1 MFLLWQLFVL
11 QIRNSKGGHENM
23 LPSGNHQLE
32 GFAQIR
38 VIGVGGGGSN
48 AVNRMIQAGMVG
60 IEFIAINTDAQA
72 LLLNEAPHHIR
83 IGDKLT
89 RGLGAGGNPSVG
101 SKAAE
106 ENAEEI
112 YEALKGSDMVFIT
125 AGMGGGTG
133 TGASPVVAQIAREV
147 GALTVGVVTKP
158 FTFEGKKRQLSAEEG
173 IANLKQHVD
182 TLITVPNDRL
192 LQVADKRTP
201 LSEAFRLADD
211 VLRQGIQGISDLIT
225 VPGLINLD
233 FADVKTIMSA
243 AGSAL
248 MAIGEAS
255 GDTRATEAAQIAI
268 ASPLLDIDISGARG
282 VLFNITGGMDM
293 TLFEVNEAADIIS
306 QAAHPEAN
314 IIFGAV
320 QDPNYDGKVKI
331 TVIATGFD
339 AVPGSGRSA
348 AVPAYPPAHPPTSQY
363 TQSRPEYDRS
373 RLYAVSSGGS
383 QNGLSSNGSGPARPP
398 QGFGAAQPQTP
409 GVSNHPTG
417 PLPSQRAPQ
426 AVAPVLPETGRPR
439 AANPPSLS
447 PETGRQRIILPPPV
461 SDELDE
467 DEFEMEDDQAD
478 MEDEPQSLPVPEPE
492 AQPLQRPV
500 SGQQR
505 HIRRIDRSGA
515 DLPRGSRNTPS
526 GDVIDI
532 PAFLRKR

>member
-1 MFLLWQLFVL
+1 
-11 QIRNSKGGHENM
+11 M
-23 LPSGNHQLE
+23 LSMTNHQLE

-48 AVNRMIQAGMVG
+48 AVNRMIQANMMG
-60 IEFIAINTDAQA
+60 IEFIAMNTDAQA
-72 LLLNEAPHHIR
+72 LLLTEAPHRIR

-133 TGASPVVAQIAREV
+133 TGASPIVAQIARDV
-147 GALTVGVVTKP
+147 GALTVGVVTRP
-158 FTFEGKKRQLSAEEG
+158 FSFEGKKRQLAAEEG
-173 IANLKQHVD
+173 INNLKQHVD

-192 LQVADKRTP
+192 LQIADKRTP

-255 GDTRATEAAQIAI
+255 GDTRAVEAAQMAI

-282 VLFNITGGMDM
+282 VLFNITGGLDM

-306 QAAHPEAN
+306 RAAHPDAN

-320 QDPNYDGKVKI
+320 QDPNFDGRVKI

-339 AVPGSGRSA
+339 GGAQPARPGFVTPRS
-348 AVPAYPPAHPPTSQY
+348 
-363 TQSRPEYDRS
+363 TQTPVYDRS
-373 RLYAVSSGGS
+373 SLYGTSSTAQG
-383 QNGLSSNGSGPARPP
+383 QNGNMPPRAQSSYTPAPV
-398 QGFGAAQPQTP
+398 TP
-409 GVSNHPTG
+409 VSNVSNHPTG
-417 PLPSQRAPQ
+417 PLPAVGTGSGAGPRQVPQ
-426 AVAPVLPETGRPR
+426 SPV
-439 AANPPSLS
+439 PPSLS
-447 PETGRQRIILPPPV
+447 GVSSDTGRQRAYTPPPMPADDV
-461 SDELDE
+461 DE
-467 DEFEMEDDQAD
+467 D
-478 MEDEPQSLPVPEPE
+478 DEYEVEPPSQPEGPVPSPEPD
-492 AQPLQRPV
+492 AQPLQRMPEK
-500 SGQQR
+500 R
-505 HIRRIDRSGA
+505 HVRRLDRGA
-515 DLPRGSRNTPS
+515 AADMARGNRGGSS